1 MTNSFSAPA
10 FGRGV
15 RRALA
20 ATAATVL
27 GAGIALAGVT
37 GPAAAA
43 GYTGPHPGAFT
54 GQGFD
59 TCAAPSSATM
69 KAWLASPYRALGIYI
84 GGVNRGCAQAN
95 LTKAWVTTQAA
106 AGWRFFPLYVGL
118 QAPCS
123 TYSRTIDPA
132 QAAAQGRAAADDA
145 ATRAGDLG
153 LARDSTVFYDMETYP
168 TGDAACTAAVNAF
181 VSAWTMRLHD
191 HGYLSGLYGKMTTG
205 AVTDQ
210 VDAYRQPTHASPDY
224 LDFARWDGVA
234 TVTDPGLPES
244 HWAPKRRMK
253 QYQGD
258 HHETWGGV
266 TLNIDSDYLDLA
278 PLPST
283 GFADFTGNGWADVAY
298 REPSTTQLHVYG
310 GNGTTLRGR
319 VTISAGWNGLDAIVR
334 AGNFDRAGGEDLLA
348 REKSTGYL
356 WLYPGTGSGITTRI
370 RVGSGWNAFKE
381 ITPVGDLDGDGN
393 QDIVAVQ
400 TATGALYF
408 YPGRGGTFGARV
420 LLAADGWNEVDE
432 LAGGADLTGDGR
444 PDLLAREISTGDLRL
459 YPGAGA
465 GLGAPL
471 TAGSGWG
478 GMRDLV
484 QTGDFDRDGRPDLV
498 AVETSTGNLLRYVWD
513 GTAWLPPI
521 RLGSGFGAMQPL
533 L

>member
-27 GAGIALAGVT
+27 GAGIALAGST

-43 GYTGPHPGAFT
+43 GYAGPHPGTFT
-54 GQGFD
+54 GLGFD

-69 KAWLASPYRALGIYI
+69 KAWLASPYRALGIYL

-95 LTKAWVTTQAA
+95 LTREWVATQQA

-123 TYSRTIDPA
+123 KYTRTIDPA
-132 QAAAQGRAAADDA
+132 QAATQGRAAADDA
-145 ATRAGDLG
+145 ATRARDLG
-153 LARDSTVFYDMETYP
+153 LAPDSTVFYDMETYP

-181 VSAWTMRLHD
+181 VSAWTIRLHD
-191 HGYLSGLYGKMTTG
+191 NGYLSGLYGKVGTG

-210 VDAYRQPTHASPDY
+210 VDAYEQPTHAGPDY

-234 TVTDPGLPES
+234 TVTDPAIPES
-244 HWAPKRRMK
+244 YWAPGRRMK

-266 TLNIDSDYLDLA
+266 TLNIDSDQLDLA
-278 PLPST
+278 VLPAA

-298 REPSTTQLHVYG
+298 RDPASGQLHVYG
-310 GNGTTLRGR
+310 GNGTTLSGR
-319 VTISAGWNGLDAIVR
+319 VTLGAGWNGMDAIVR
-334 AGNFDRAGGEDLLA
+334 PGNFDRAGGEDVVA

-356 WLYPGTGSGITTRI
+356 WLYPGTGSGITG
-370 RVGSGWNAFKE
+370 RVKLGAGWNSVRE
-381 ITPVGDLDGDGN
+381 ITPVGDLDGDGY
-393 QDIVAVQ
+393 QDLVAVQ
-400 TATGALYF
+400 TSTGALWF
-408 YPGRGGTFGARV
+408 YPGRGGTFGTRV
-420 LLAADGWNEVDE
+420 LFAADGWNAMDE
-432 LAGGADLTGDGR
+432 LTGGADLTGDGR
-444 PDLLAREISTGDLRL
+444 PDLLARETATGRL
-459 YPGAGA
+459 LVHPGAADGFGVPLPA
-465 GLGAPL
+465 G
-471 TAGSGWG
+471 TGWG

-484 QTGDFDRDGRPDLV
+484 QPGDFDRDGRPELV
-498 AVETSTGNLLRYVWD
+498 AVQASTGHLLRYVWD
-513 GTAWLPPI
+513 GGAWLPPI
-521 RLGSGFGAMQPL
+521 RLGSGFGPMQPL